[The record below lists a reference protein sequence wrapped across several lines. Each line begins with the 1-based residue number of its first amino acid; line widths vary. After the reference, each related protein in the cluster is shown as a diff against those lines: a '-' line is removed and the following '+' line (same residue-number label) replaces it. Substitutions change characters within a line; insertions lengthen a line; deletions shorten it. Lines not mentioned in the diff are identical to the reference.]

1 MSEVLHWQS
10 MITSPVVGLSVD
22 VGWLL
27 VLIAAAAASR
37 ADRFLEFFPAPR
49 SELLRLDATRN
60 GLKACHGV
68 IFKLCLMDT

>member
-27 VLIAAAAASR
+27 VLIAAAAASGWLH
-37 ADRFLEFFPAPR
+37 FLEFFPAPR

-60 GLKACHGV
+60 GLKACHGAS
-68 IFKLCLMDT
+68 